1 LTNRP
6 FAVNHTLSPALP
18 NPEAFN
24 LSLKAKPRL
33 ISFALGNPKEYVK
46 QVHDEGILVMHQ
58 VTTVEQAYQ
67 AAECGVDIII
77 AQGSEAGGFGG
88 TITGLVLIPQVVDAV
103 SPVPVVAAG
112 GIADGRGLAAA
123 LVLGAQGVNLGTRFL
138 ASIEAPISD
147 NWKQA
152 ILRAESQDAVKVEFW
167 NDIFPVSGQAYQV
180 IPRAL
185 SSPFIMEWQN
195 RREVA
200 KQEAKRLQIEVGSAI
215 EQGRVGDLFPFTG
228 QTTGQIKDILPAA
241 DIVHRLVN
249 EAEVA
254 LKRISRL
261 SK

>member
-1 LTNRP
+1 MIHTPICDLLGIEFPIIQAGMGPFTSAELVAAVSNAGALGSLGAGARPIKNFREQLYKISGLTNRP

-138 ASIEAPISD
+138 ASIEGPISD

-152 ILRAESQDAVKVEFW
+152 ILRAESQDAV
-167 NDIFPVSGQAYQV
+167 
-180 IPRAL
+180 
-185 SSPFIMEWQN
+185 
-195 RREVA
+195 
-200 KQEAKRLQIEVGSAI
+200 
-215 EQGRVGDLFPFTG
+215 
-228 QTTGQIKDILPAA
+228 
-241 DIVHRLVN
+241 
-249 EAEVA
+249 
-254 LKRISRL
+254 
-261 SK
+261 